1 MSWSTRQVKAQGF
14 VGIRLVKARVFVGIQ
29 RVKARGFVGT
39 RKMKVGFVGV
49 NHGIGE
55 LKIAGIQELDSAV
68 ADDEWEMVAVAGL
81 AKCALVPRIGFGFG
95 RGTEHCMIQ
104 VILAIVGT
112 EVGSAAVPRREVDSW
127 AVGIVVGH

>member
-1 MSWSTRQVKAQGF
+1 M
-14 VGIRLVKARVFVGIQ
+14 GIRKVKARVFVGNQ

-39 RKMKVGFVGV
+39 RKMKAGFVGV
-49 NHGIGE
+49 SHGIGE

-68 ADDEWEMVAVAGL
+68 ADDKWKMVAVAGL
-81 AKCALVPRIGFGFG
+81 AKCALVPRIGVGFG
-95 RGTEHCMIQ
+95 RGTEDCMIQ